1 MIRHSLSWFQILIYV
16 NSSSFRRP
24 PCLWVLSCETK
35 VFPQLSALP
44 PNFFVLKALSHSRLC
59 LSSYLS
65 NLNGL
70 RARIININIKQRL
83 LFIQLAL
90 IIEFQVWLL
99 IESWWCNSINW
110 MIKDLLFCN
119 LDTTVL
125 KLFPDSLNILLNS
138 FLEMLILLLLFLLS
152 PYPLLLLYLPDLRLT
167 ERIFIR
173 LFIINYGI

>member
-1 MIRHSLSWFQILIYV
+1 MLLIIGISLKLTPRATIAFAKFFKFMLNFPKFVLLLLNKVIQRLPIQTKLLCHLIRHSLSWFQILIYV

-44 PNFFVLKALSHSRLC
+44 PNLFVLKALSHSILC

-90 IIEFQVWLL
+90 IIEFQA
-99 IESWWCNSINW
+99 
-110 MIKDLLFCN
+110 
-119 LDTTVL
+119 
-125 KLFPDSLNILLNS
+125 
-138 FLEMLILLLLFLLS
+138 
-152 PYPLLLLYLPDLRLT
+152 
-167 ERIFIR
+167 
-173 LFIINYGI
+173 